1 MYTKHIQGSDDVR
14 VGEDDTNAHKLMEA
28 FHRFRRAEWKKNTQ
42 EGCTFNE
49 MKVLFIIRK
58 FYTTHKKG
66 ITISEISTKMEVTSP
81 TITQLIKGLETKGFV
96 IRLNDQVD
104 RRVVRVE
111 LTEAGE
117 EVTNKA
123 VHQFSATIQGLCDF
137 LGEEK
142 TGQFIELLN
151 SSYHYLDGEYKKKQH

>member
-1 MYTKHIQGSDDVR
+1 
-14 VGEDDTNAHKLMEA
+14 
-28 FHRFRRAEWKKNTQ
+28 
-42 EGCTFNE
+42 
-49 MKVLFIIRK
+49 MKVLFIVRK
-58 FYTTHKKG
+58 YYKKYEQG

-142 TGQFIELLN
+142 TKQFIDLLN
-151 SSYHYLDGEYKKKQH
+151 SSYQYLDGEYKKKQH